1 VACMFRGGL
10 AAGEARRA
18 PCTEKD
24 KPEKGKE
31 KINQQMKGEDIVRKA
46 EKATDLIQR

>member
-1 VACMFRGGL
+1 VGSLWERRGEHL
-10 AAGEARRA
+10 ALRRINQKR
-18 PCTEKD
+18 E
-24 KPEKGKE
+24 KE